1 MNLRARFETLSDA
14 SKTLSSL
21 GSELLSTGQRIR
33 NNLVTIRGN
42 LNAASEILLVVEESE
57 ISQADEIV
65 PLKEENTRAGLLL
78 DSSFGILCKVKA
90 HDTGAHSEVRKEIV
104 NLESKAQS

>member
-1 MNLRARFETLSDA
+1 
-14 SKTLSSL
+14 
-21 GSELLSTGQRIR
+21 
-33 NNLVTIRGN
+33 
-42 LNAASEILLVVEESE
+42 
-57 ISQADEIV
+57 V

-90 HDTGAHSEVRKEIV
+90 HDTGAQSEIRKEIV